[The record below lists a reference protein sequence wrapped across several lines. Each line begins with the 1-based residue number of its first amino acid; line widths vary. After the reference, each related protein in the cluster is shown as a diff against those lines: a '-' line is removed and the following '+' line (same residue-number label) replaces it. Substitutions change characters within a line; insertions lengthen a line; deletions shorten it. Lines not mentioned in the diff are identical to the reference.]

1 MMMKELIFD
10 ILSHLYL
17 GLLSGLMALTFNL
30 AQLVD
35 MMSIGTLMAYTMVSL
50 SVLLLRYRNRN
61 LPPIVLV

>member
-50 SVLLLRYRNRN
+50 SVLLLRYRNIN

>member
-10 ILSHLYL
+10 ILSYLYL